1 MRRGLIGEHLGHSY
15 SQRIHE
21 TLGGYPYELIEVAPQ
36 DLDAWM
42 KNKDFAALNVTIPY
56 KKAVIPYLEELD
68 ERARRIGAVNTIVN
82 DHGRLIGKNT
92 DYYGCRFM
100 LEQAG
105 IEIQGRKVILLGN
118 GGAAQAVQAVLEDLG
133 AAAIVKVKR
142 NPSPETLTYEEA
154 YRDHSGAQVIVNTSP
169 VGMFPAQEGLP
180 VELDRFPQ
188 LESVADVIYNPHRT
202 RLIVEAQKR
211 GCRTATG
218 LSMLTAQAAEAIE
231 AFIGKPVALESILRM
246 TAELAREKMNLV
258 LIGMPGCGKS
268 TIARKLAEI
277 SGRPAVDIDQRI
289 VERIGMP
296 IRDFFAQQGEA
307 RFRQIEAEIL
317 AEVTLQTGQII
328 ATGGGI
334 VKDWENVRRLRQSG
348 KVYFLDRSLDQLETD
363 PSRPLSSSR
372 EALRQLYDQRIDL
385 YRAACDQQIENN
397 GSADQ
402 TARRL
407 WQDWLTETTGL
418 ID

>member
-1 MRRGLIGEHLGHSY
+1 
-15 SQRIHE
+15 
-21 TLGGYPYELIEVAPQ
+21 
-36 DLDAWM
+36 
-42 KNKDFAALNVTIPY
+42 
-56 KKAVIPYLEELD
+56 
-68 ERARRIGAVNTIVN
+68 
-82 DHGRLIGKNT
+82 
-92 DYYGCRFM
+92 
-100 LEQAG
+100 
-105 IEIQGRKVILLGN
+105 
-118 GGAAQAVQAVLEDLG
+118 
-133 AAAIVKVKR
+133 
-142 NPSPETLTYEEA
+142 
-154 YRDHSGAQVIVNTSP
+154 
-169 VGMFPAQEGLP
+169 
-180 VELDRFPQ
+180 
-188 LESVADVIYNPHRT
+188 
-202 RLIVEAQKR
+202 
-211 GCRTATG
+211 
-218 LSMLTAQAAEAIE
+218 MLTAQAAEAIE
-231 AFIGKPVALESILRM
+231 AFIGKPVAPKSILRM

-363 PSRPLSSSR
+363 PSRPLSTSR